1 LTIISDPD
9 KQKLY
14 RLCVL
19 RSALQLEIKGMYR
32 RGRSA
37 YAIVKEEL
45 NIRGGKE
52 RVLEQLKTKIKELED
67 EQQKVTT

>member
-1 LTIISDPD
+1 
-9 KQKLY
+9 
-14 RLCVL
+14 VL
-19 RSALQLEIKGMYR
+19 RSALQLEIKGMHR

-45 NIRGGKE
+45 NIRGCKE